1 MDPGGAGEGEAMK
14 TKTIKYHEVAI
25 TPSVPARGVEHVLNN
40 CLHPSQHEAEGTDT
54 EKLGWVLAQQLQ
66 EVPSVEDLTVR
77 IDGVEVE
84 L

>member
-1 MDPGGAGEGEAMK
+1 MK
-14 TKTIKYHEVAI
+14 TKTIKYHEVEI
-25 TPSVPARGVEHVLNN
+25 TLSVPGRDVEHVLNN

-66 EVPSVEDLTVR
+66 EVPSVEDPRVE
-77 IDGVEVE
+77 IDGEEVE